1 MKSFY
6 AFPDQQLALHN
17 IAGVCRPAASLYIF
31 DYARSRGSSL
41 PIELGSDIG
50 QLIIIEDMPSW
61 LSQAGWAKVGLE
73 DYTEPYVIWYDSLLR
88 AFELDQKWIVE
99 TFGEEWR

>member
-1 MKSFY
+1 
-6 AFPDQQLALHN
+6 
-17 IAGVCRPAASLYIF
+17 
-31 DYARSRGSSL
+31 
-41 PIELGSDIG
+41 
-50 QLIIIEDMPSW
+50 MPSW

-99 TFGEEWR
+99 TFGEEWRRYVVDWYETLRTALAVGNLRGALFKATAAER

>member
-6 AFPDQQLALHN
+6 AFPDQRLALRN

-50 QLIIIEDMPSW
+50 QLIIIEDLPSW
-61 LSQAGWAKVGLE
+61 LSKAGWAKVELE
-73 DYTEPYVIWYDSLLR
+73 DYTEQYVI
-88 AFELDQKWIVE
+88 
-99 TFGEEWR
+99 

>member
-1 MKSFY
+1 
-6 AFPDQQLALHN
+6 
-17 IAGVCRPAASLYIF
+17 
-31 DYARSRGSSL
+31 
-41 PIELGSDIG
+41 
-50 QLIIIEDMPSW
+50 MPSW

-88 AFELDQKWIVE
+88 AFERDQKWIVE